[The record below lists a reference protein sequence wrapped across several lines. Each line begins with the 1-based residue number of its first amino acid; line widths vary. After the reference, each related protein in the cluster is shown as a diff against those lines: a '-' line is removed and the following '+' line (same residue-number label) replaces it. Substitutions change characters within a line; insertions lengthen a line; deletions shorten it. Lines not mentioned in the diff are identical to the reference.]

1 MFGFDD
7 RYAMFDITPVEN
19 QFILDYLPAAKGDYI
34 KVYLYGLM
42 RCYHPEEDMST
53 ERMCRELDMTE
64 EEVTLAF
71 GYWERRGLVRR
82 VSDHPP
88 RWQYINI
95 KQKNLSTTEEPDPEY
110 EAFSTAIYEA
120 FDKIRRLHGSEISAC
135 FEWHEAPLSLPT
147 EVIIMLLHH
156 MAEVKGRHFRI
167 TEAEKVAVRM
177 ANEDIRTVDAAEAYL
192 SRDEKIYNGIR
203 SVLKK
208 LGKKYLP
215 SEAQVALYRKWVQ
228 EWHFSPQAID
238 AATELT
244 VRGDPTLP
252 YLDGILNGLR
262 QDYGD
267 GRKVTPEVIRAS
279 DERAG
284 RLRTILKALGSGE
297 VNGET
302 LAMMDRMLQ
311 LYPMDVILTGAKECR
326 QSGREPADLLKLLES
341 WHQKGLDTPEKVNGY
356 VQAFHEQTE
365 FIKQLRGL
373 WGLDTKRVS
382 RTDREALAR
391 WEEEMGMSR
400 ELIQYAA
407 AIASEGDIKQPMSY
421 LGKILESY
429 REKGIRTPEEAEKE
443 RTEYQVKAEPASGK
457 PGRKNGVIAQQY
469 GQRSYDKVQDELIE
483 QQNREMEEYLRRN
496 GGSSDA

>member
-82 VSDHPP
+82 ISDHPP

-95 KQKNLSTTEEPDPEY
+95 KQKNLSTTEEPDPKY

-120 FDKIRRLHGSEISAC
+120 FDKVRRLHGSEISAC
-135 FEWHEAPLSLPT
+135 FEWHEAPLNLPT
-147 EVIIMLLHH
+147 EVIIMLLNH

-192 SRDEKIYNGIR
+192 SRDEKIYTGIR

-215 SEAQVALYRKWVQ
+215 SEAQAALYRKWVQ
-228 EWHFSPQAID
+228 EWHFSPQAIE
-238 AATELT
+238 AAIELT

-262 QDYGD
+262 QEYGD
-267 GRKVTPEVIRAS
+267 GRNVTPEVIRAS
-279 DERAG
+279 DERAD
-284 RLRTILKALGSGE
+284 RLRTVLKTLGSGE
-297 VNGET
+297 INSET
-302 LAMMDRMLQ
+302 LAMMDQMLK

-326 QSGREPADLLKLLES
+326 QSGREPADLLKLLEA
-341 WHQKGLDTPEKVNGY
+341 WHQKGLDTPEKVNAY
-356 VQAFHEQTE
+356 VRAFHDQTE
-365 FIKQLRGL
+365 LIRQIRSI

-382 RTDREALAR
+382 RSDRETVAR
-391 WEEEMGMSR
+391 WEDEMGLSR
-400 ELIQYAA
+400 ELILYAA
-407 AIASEGDIKQPMSY
+407 PFASEREISQPMSY
-421 LGKILESY
+421 LGTILERY
-429 REKGIRTPEEAEKE
+429 HEKGIRTPEEAEKE
-443 RTEYQVKAEPASGK
+443 RAEHRNKSEPAEGAA
-457 PGRKNGVIAQQY
+457 GRKRGVTAQQY
-469 GQRSYDKVQDELIE
+469 SQRNYEKVQDELIE
-483 QQNREMEEYLRRN
+483 EQNREMEEFLRRN